1 MRQAAV
7 IGSSSDEFFHTSWS
21 FIYILKTLHWK
32 RIFPQGYIFQK
43 ILPSPPGEITAG
55 EKNERGRKKGQ
66 KKEKGKGEE
75 KKGANKGKG
84 GRKKR
89 RKKREKGKKKEK
101 REKGKKIRGGENV
114 KRRKLIKGMN

>member
-1 MRQAAV
+1 MRQAAL
-7 IGSSSDEFFHTSWS
+7 IGSSGDEFFHTSWS

-43 ILPSPPGEITAG
+43 KGA
-55 EKNERGRKKGQ
+55 KKGI

-84 GRKKR
+84 GRKKGAKKGKR
-89 RKKREKGKKKEK
+89 GRKRKKGRKGKK
-101 REKGKKIRGGENV
+101 
-114 KRRKLIKGMN
+114 